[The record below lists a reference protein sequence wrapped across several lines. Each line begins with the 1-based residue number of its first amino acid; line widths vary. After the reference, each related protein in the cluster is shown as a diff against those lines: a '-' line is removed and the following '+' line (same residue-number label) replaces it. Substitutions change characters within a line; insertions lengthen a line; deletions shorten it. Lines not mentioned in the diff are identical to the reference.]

1 MTMQTPNLIFL
12 IVHDRSLLKE
22 TEREIYV
29 KADQIR
35 SFGNHF
41 IEYVDGTVLD
51 RLKETGPEI
60 AKILKEIHNAY
71 NHSN

>member
-1 MTMQTPNLIFL
+1 MTIQTPNLIFL
-12 IVHDRSLLKE
+12 IVHEKCFWRSKE
-22 TEREIYV
+22 TYV

-35 SFGNHF
+35 SFGDHF
-41 IEYVDGTVLD
+41 IEYMDGTALGD
-51 RLKETGPEI
+51 LKETGVEI

>member
-1 MTMQTPNLIFL
+1 MTIQTPNLIFL
-12 IVHDRSLLKE
+12 IVHKKRVLGKN
-22 TEREIYV
+22 REIYV

-35 SFGNHF
+35 SFEDHF
-41 IEYVDGTVLD
+41 IEYMDGTSLGD
-51 RLKETGPEI
+51 LKETGREI